1 MATSSIR
8 SIRKNSDGTGSHQMF
23 WHAQTHS
30 FTLISLNP
38 RRPKSIAMIKCGP
51 DDEWMGVNG
60 SSVGIDERFKSDLT
74 SL

>member
-1 MATSSIR
+1 MR
-8 SIRKNSDGTGSHQMF
+8 SIRRKLRGNRVASDVLACTD
-23 WHAQTHS
+23 
-30 FTLISLNP
+30 TLIHANLSQP